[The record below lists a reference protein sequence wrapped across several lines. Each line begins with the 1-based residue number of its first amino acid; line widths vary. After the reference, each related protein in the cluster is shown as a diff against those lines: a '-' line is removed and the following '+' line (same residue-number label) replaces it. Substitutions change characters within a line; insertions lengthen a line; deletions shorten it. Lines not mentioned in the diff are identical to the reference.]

1 MCVKHFVDG
10 INQTFQRLGADF
22 FLQLLQNFRFTTAVH
37 SATGNLQKKKEQTDN
52 VLRFFTLT
60 IH

>member
-37 SATGNLQKKKEQTDN
+37 SATGNLQKKEQTDN
-52 VLRFFTLT
+52 VLGFFLR
-60 IH
+60 

>member
-22 FLQLLQNFRFTTAVH
+22 FLQLRQNFRFITAVH
-37 SATGNLQKKKEQTDN
+37 SATGNLQKKEQTDN
-52 VLRFFTLT
+52 VVIKFFR
-60 IH
+60 